1 MSWEQLRRASSILPR
16 QAFFYSHPRKGIH
29 KMDGLVQLW
38 SIPFSSGT
46 ICIQTFRKAVGLILF
61 NRYVTF
67 EERRTEHAN
76 TLSRMPSTH
85 SRTFRLFR
93 ERSRGLFTIYD
104 RVRHMPLPLFNT
116 SRTLRRDILLIL
128 HLVRMPLTLAGQAS
142 SSSIDSKSKSWIK
155 FF

>member
-1 MSWEQLRRASSILPR
+1 M
-16 QAFFYSHPRKGIH
+16 
-29 KMDGLVQLW
+29 
-38 SIPFSSGT
+38 
-46 ICIQTFRKAVGLILF
+46 ILF

-93 ERSRGLFTIYD
+93 EKSRGIFTIYD

-116 SRTLRRDILLIL
+116 SRTLLLDPHPHRGSGSQTIRL
-128 HLVRMPLTLAGQAS
+128 WEKRPS
-142 SSSIDSKSKSWIK
+142 
-155 FF
+155 FFFN